1 MKVQTSRFGELD
13 IREEDI
19 IAFPE
24 GLLGFA
30 AIKRYILLPN
40 PTGGPLM
47 WLQAVDDAK
56 LAFIVCQPQLFKPDY
71 RVQLKPQ
78 ELASIELAELEDG
91 IVYTVMVVPAG
102 NPKDMTANLQGPLV
116 VNAKKKVGKQF
127 VLTNVD
133 YGTKFKVFGGG

>member
-1 MKVQTSRFGELD
+1 MKVETTRFGTVEV
-13 IREEDI
+13 REEDI

-30 AIKRYILLPN
+30 AIKRYTLLPN

-47 WLQAVDDAK
+47 WLQAIDDPK

-78 ELASIELAELEDG
+78 ELASIELDELADG

-102 NPKDMTANLQGPLV
+102 NPKEMTANLQGPLV
-116 VNAKKKVGKQF
+116 INAKQKVGKQF

-133 YGTKFKVFGGG
+133 YGTKFKVFGG